1 MFLVSLWKHSSPS
14 FFNTKIYNLRYF
26 QIEASEIWSFCSGCF
41 WSLFRIWKKNTWW
54 LRFWDISP
62 LIFSDPWLWY
72 HLVDCFLIFVLKKG
86 EKRSREGNF
95 VSHLGSRR
103 FEQSCFLFT
112 VGTVALR
119 LDLLKKFNN
128 LCFPFSSSSSLS
140 TAKSSSFQS
149 WFRSTIYMLR
159 SHYTTPVQW

>member
-14 FFNTKIYNLRYF
+14 FLTHRFTIWDIVRNS
-26 QIEASEIWSFCSGCF
+26 QIETTEIWSFCSGCF
-41 WSLFRIWKKNTWW
+41 WSLFRIWKKKH
-54 LRFWDISP
+54 LMAHVLGHFPI
-62 LIFSDPWLWY
+62 IFSDPCSWY

-86 EKRSREGNF
+86 ERRSQEGDF

-119 LDLLKKFNN
+119 LDLLEKFKN
-128 LCFPFSSSSSLS
+128 LGFHFKAL
-140 TAKSSSFQS
+140 
-149 WFRSTIYMLR
+149 
-159 SHYTTPVQW
+159 